1 MKAFRNVTHAEFVD
15 LPALVSYVVP
25 VGFKRAEEVTAEN
38 VGVLC
43 DDVVLRKA
51 LDRIE
56 QRELEYARLNRVVRC
71 KKDLEEGDE
80 RILFVRVKNGCD
92 VDVGVLEVSVFAGV
106 KEVIVGDECC
116 ESVNEVKLVGLRELE
131 RVVVGKGSFTREKKG
146 CGNDLSRHFYLKDCP
161 KVRELKIGSGS
172 FSDYSVCEIENVN
185 ALEAIEMGDV
195 NDAQPSNC
203 FYHASLELKSDLI
216 HIK

>member
-1 MKAFRNVTHAEFVD
+1 MKAFRNVTHAQFID
-15 LPALVSYVVP
+15 LPALVSYVMP

-43 DDVVLRKA
+43 DDVVLRKT

-56 QRELEYARLNRVVRC
+56 RRELEYARLNRVVRC
-71 KKDLEEGDE
+71 RKDLEEGDE
-80 RILFVRVKNGCD
+80 SILFVRVKNGCD
-92 VDVGVLEVSVFAGV
+92 VDVGVLEVSAFAGV

-116 ESVNEVKLVGLRELE
+116 ESVSEVKLVGLCELE

-146 CGNDLSRHFYLKDCP
+146 CGNDPNRHFFLKDCP

-185 ALEAIEMGDV
+185 ALEVIEMGDL

-216 HIK
+216 PKE

>member
-71 KKDLEEGDE
+71 KKDLEECDE
-80 RILFVRVKNGCD
+80 SILFVRVKNECD

-203 FYHASLELKSDLI
+203 FYHASLELKSDFI

>member
-80 RILFVRVKNGCD
+80 SILFVRVKNGCD

-106 KEVIVGDECC
+106 KEVIVGDDCC

-131 RVVVGKGSFTREKKG
+131 RVVVGKGSFTRGKKG

-161 KVRELKIGSGS
+161 KVRELNIGSGS

-203 FYHASLELKSDLI
+203 FYHASLELKSDFI

>member
-1 MKAFRNVTHAEFVD
+1 MKAFRNVTHAQFID
-15 LPALVSYVVP
+15 LPALVSYVMP

-43 DDVVLRKA
+43 DDVVLRKT

-56 QRELEYARLNRVVRC
+56 RRELEYARLNRVVRC
-71 KKDLEEGDE
+71 RKDLEEGDE
-80 RILFVRVKNGCD
+80 SILFVRVKNGCD
-92 VDVGVLEVSVFAGV
+92 VDVGVLEVSAFAGV

-116 ESVNEVKLVGLRELE
+116 ESVSEVKLVGLCELE

-146 CGNDLSRHFYLKDCP
+146 CGNDPNRHFFLKDCP

-185 ALEAIEMGDV
+185 ALEVIDMGDL

-216 HIK
+216 PKE